1 MYMKELEQEKRRRQ
15 QEKIDALLEL
25 SDEEID
31 RLYKEGEAEAERI
44 KERFR
49 KKPPRGRQG

>member
-1 MYMKELEQEKRRRQ
+1 MKELEQEKRLRQ
-15 QEKIDALLEL
+15 QEKIDSLRGL
-25 SDEEID
+25 SDEEVD
-31 RLYKEGEAEAERI
+31 RLNKEGEAEAERI

>member
-1 MYMKELEQEKRRRQ
+1 MKELEQEKRRKQ
-15 QEKIDALLEL
+15 QEKIDALREL

-31 RLYKEGEAEAERI
+31 RLNKEGQAEAERI

-49 KKPPRGRQG
+49 ENPPRGRQG